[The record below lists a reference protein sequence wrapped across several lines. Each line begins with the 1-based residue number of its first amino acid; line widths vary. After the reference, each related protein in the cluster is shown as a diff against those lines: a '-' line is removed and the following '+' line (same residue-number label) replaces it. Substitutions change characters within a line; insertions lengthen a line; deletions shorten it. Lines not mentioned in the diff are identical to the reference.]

1 MLVQLRRSIL
11 AFAVFFAIC
20 GLAYP
25 AIETLIGQTF
35 LSHQANGSLSVDGS
49 TLIGQTWK
57 GPEWF
62 HGRPDADNP
71 LASGGSNL
79 GPQSK
84 ALAAQTSKNIAA
96 LRKLG
101 IAPTNDLVTSSGSG
115 LDPDITP
122 ADALAQVNMIARARG
137 IAPTMLRR
145 LIAEKTV
152 GPEFGI
158 FGASYVD
165 VLSLNRALAHMAH
178 R

>member
-1 MLVQLRRSIL
+1 MLVLLRRSVI
-11 AFAVFFAIC
+11 AFAVFFVIC

-35 LSHQANGSLSVDGS
+35 FSQEANGSLTVDGS
-49 TLIGQTWK
+49 TLIGQRWN

-71 LASGGSNL
+71 LTSGGSNF
-79 GPQSK
+79 GPHSK
-84 ALAAQTSKNIAA
+84 ALATQTARNIAA
-96 LRKLG
+96 LRRLG
-101 IAPTNDLVTSSGSG
+101 ISPTNDLVTSSGSG
-115 LDPDITP
+115 IDPDITP
-122 ADALAQVNMIARARG
+122 ADALAQVTMIARARG
-137 IAPTMLRR
+137 IAPTALRR
-145 LIAEKTV
+145 LITEKTV

-165 VLSLNRALAHMAH
+165 VLSLNVALAHMAH